1 MENDEKIIN
10 KQISVSDI
18 IELAK
23 YFEERKEYYQKLIE
37 EDLKKNKEISYKEQI
52 YSYKEVITPKVSY
65 EITFKDNKSIK
76 QSDYEWFILNL
87 SDVTIIKRIIIN
99 FRVTYSDN
107 TINKEKPMN
116 KSINTYIAFHEDRVT
131 LKVDGVGIEEEVYN
145 EHSKIKEILEKGEN
159 RYNKTIKNKNV
170 RIQSFCLSIGFILS
184 YILYIVLCI
193 VKNDLPETLTFMLN
207 SKYVLVF
214 GQWFVSAILG
224 NIVGHPIMM
233 RYYKNLLPGRKYSHY
248 STSSKKAV
256 YVEDIEN
263 YTNGCEIQIG
273 KNTNN
278 SKNREKIE
286 KIFKITN
293 KIILIQMVISI
304 ILFCILK

>member
-1 MENDEKIIN
+1 MENDEKVVN

-23 YFEERKEYYQKLIE
+23 YFEERKEYYQKLIAE
-37 EDLKKNKEISYKEQI
+37 NLQKNEGILYKEQI
-52 YSYKEVITPKVSY
+52 YSYREVISPRVSY

-76 QSDYEWFILNL
+76 QSDYEWFVLNL
-87 SDVTIIKRIIIN
+87 SDASIIKRIIIN
-99 FRVTYSDN
+99 FRVTYADN
-107 TINKEKPMN
+107 TINNEKPAN
-116 KSINTYIAFHEDRVT
+116 KSVSAYISLHEDRVS

-145 EHSKIKEILEKGEN
+145 EHSKIRAILEKGED
-159 RYNKTIKNKNV
+159 RYNKTIKNKNI

-184 YILYIVLCI
+184 YILYIVFSI
-193 VKNDLPETLTFMLN
+193 MKKDLPEALIFMLN

-214 GQWFVSAILG
+214 GQWFVSALLG
-224 NIVGHPIMM
+224 NIVGYPIMM
-233 RYYKNLLPGRKYSHY
+233 GYYKNLLPGRKYSHY
-248 STSSKKAV
+248 SASSKKAV

-273 KNTNN
+273 KNANN
-278 SKNREKIE
+278 TKNREKIE
-286 KIFKITN
+286 RIYKTTN
-293 KIILIQMVISI
+293 KVILIQMVISI